1 MDTSGIQS
9 ATARAEIYRFL
20 ALAFADPVPGAAA
33 RLQRQWPI
41 AEAGLHS
48 LGMSGAEHGC
58 ATAVRL
64 SEADLKRAHVAC
76 FGHAVSKDCPPYEA
90 EYGQAHIFEKTQTLA
105 DVTGFYRAFGL
116 ALADSARD
124 RPDHLAF
131 ELEFMEFL
139 CQKQAFAA
147 KQGHPSERIALCHDA
162 QRAFLDEHLGRWAFG
177 FAHRVIA
184 KSPTGIHAAVAGLLD
199 AFLSHELAAM
209 GITRH
214 ADPFLNE
221 GDKDRIDDGAC
232 AACPGLAGTGA
243 ADERRVT

>member
-1 MDTSGIQS
+1 MAHSGARS

-33 RLQRQWPI
+33 RLQQQWPI
-41 AEAGLHS
+41 AEAGLHE
-48 LGMSGAEHGC
+48 LGLSGAERGC
-58 ATAVRL
+58 ATAAGL
-64 SEADLKRAHVAC
+64 CDDDLKRAHVAC

-105 DVTGFYRAFGL
+105 DVTGSYRAFGL
-116 ALADSARD
+116 DLAPEARD

-139 CQKQAFAA
+139 CQKQAFAESR
-147 KQGHPSERIALCHDA
+147 GHPPERVALCRDA
-162 QRAFLDEHLGRWAFG
+162 QRTFLDGHLGRWAFG
-177 FAHRVIA
+177 FANRVVA
-184 KSPTGIHAAVAGLLD
+184 RSPTGIYPAVAALLD
-199 AFLSHELAAM
+199 DFLAHELAAM

-232 AACPGLAGTGA
+232 AACAGLADPGA
-243 ADERRVT
+243 VDERGMR